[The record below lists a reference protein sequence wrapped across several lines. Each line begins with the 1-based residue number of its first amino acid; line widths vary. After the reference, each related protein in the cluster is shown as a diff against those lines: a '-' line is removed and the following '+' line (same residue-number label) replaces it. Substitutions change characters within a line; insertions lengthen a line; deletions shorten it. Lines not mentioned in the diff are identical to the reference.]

1 MQFFELSHDER
12 FAIYDQ
18 IDALGC
24 ATHGCGSSGQ
34 LSVAVAKGQFAAL
47 VNALHRLKMRHVD
60 LYTFPLGTDKPP
72 AELRHES
79 HGQPDSCWLIA
90 TFKPETESCA

>member
-12 FAIYDQ
+12 FAIYDA
-18 IDALGC
+18 INSVDC
-24 ATHGCGSSGQ
+24 KTHGYGKGGA

-47 VNALHRLKMRHVD
+47 VEALNRLKMRHVD
-60 LYTFPLGTDKPP
+60 LYTFPLGSDKPP
-72 AELRHES
+72 AHLRHAS

-90 TFKPETESCA
+90 TFKPEAESCA